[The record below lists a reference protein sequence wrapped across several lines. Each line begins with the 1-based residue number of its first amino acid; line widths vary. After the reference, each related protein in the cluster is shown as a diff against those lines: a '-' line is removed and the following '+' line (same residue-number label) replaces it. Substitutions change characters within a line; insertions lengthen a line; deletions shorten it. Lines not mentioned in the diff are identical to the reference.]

1 MKTLIVYD
9 SLHGNTEKVAKAI
22 GHALGD
28 EVKVSSVG
36 QADPSMWGS
45 FDLLF
50 VGSPTHGGRASEP
63 MRDLLAQVHAPAL
76 EGIKVAAFDT
86 RLKSGWA
93 RIIGFAA
100 GRIANGLK
108 KKGATLVGS
117 PEPFYVE
124 GTEGPLKEGELERA
138 AAWAREIA
146 ELAK

>member
-1 MKTLIVYD
+1 MKTVIIYD
-9 SLHGNTEKVAKAI
+9 SLYGNTEKVAKAI
-22 GHALGD
+22 GGAVGG
-28 EVKVSSVG
+28 EVNVLPV
-36 QADPSMWGS
+36 ADAKASELQGV
-45 FDLLF
+45 DLLF

-63 MRDLLAQVHAPAL
+63 MRDLLTQVHAPAL

-86 RLKSGWA
+86 RIKSGWA
-93 RIIGFAA
+93 RIFGFAA
-100 GRIANGLK
+100 GRIANDLK

-138 AAWAREIA
+138 ATWAREIA